1 LQRQFRY
8 VCIQNQNAFR
18 SEICMM
24 FFIVHNYALCS
35 EILVH
40 FNCTPIRFL
49 QRHLWYVILVHKN
62 ALCSEMFV
70 VLYCTPTRFL
80 QRIFWYSLLYTKTLC
95 AAKFWYI
102 FTPKRFLQRN
112 CTEKRFVQRNFG
124 TCLHQNA
131 FCSEICVLFFL
142 HQNAFCSEICGI
154 FYCTQK
160 RFVQRM
166 FCAFLLY
173 TKTL

>member
-1 LQRQFRY
+1 MFQKVVVISSARWECFFFVPFYCTRKRCSQRQFRY
-8 VCIQNQNAFR
+8 VCIVNQNAFR
-18 SEICMM
+18 SEICIM
-24 FFIVHNYALCS
+24 FFILHNNALCS

-112 CTEKRFVQRNFG
+112 LR
-124 TCLHQNA
+124 
-131 FCSEICVLFFL
+131 
-142 HQNAFCSEICGI
+142 
-154 FYCTQK
+154 Y
-160 RFVQRM
+160 
-166 FCAFLLY
+166 FLLY
-173 TKTL
+173 TKTLCAANVLNLWLPIVHINAVSS